1 MDITDMASI
10 IGLKQRSSFLLNI
23 LHMLDCFLVVFILFA
38 IFNFYKIENWS
49 KYYTYLAVGSFI
61 ISFFCFNS
69 VNLYRPWRG
78 EKFASEFLAI
88 LKGWGIFVSIT
99 LSLFFMLK
107 VTNSFSRVVII
118 AWFITSPL
126 AIFSLHLITRK
137 VLRIL
142 RRRGNNLRY
151 AVIVGAGDL
160 GLKIASYLQNIPWA
174 GIKIIGFFDDKK
186 TSWDLPDTNLPILG
200 TINQL
205 PNYLENAEVDY
216 VYIAL
221 PFRAE
226 HKIISI
232 VNSCRTF
239 GAQLLMV
246 PDLFAYSI
254 FNADFQT
261 LGDML
266 LVNFNPDYRWKRYFD
281 IIFASLAILV
291 MLPFSLLTA
300 LLIKLEDGGSI
311 FYGHKRITLAGKEFK
326 CWKFRTMAVDADKR
340 LQDILANN
348 PAARKEW
355 ETTFKLK
362 KDPRITRIGKILR
375 KSSLDELPQFFN
387 ILKGDMS
394 IVGARPIVETELKDY
409 YKENGGLYCSLK
421 PGLTGPWQVG
431 IRSDT
436 KDYHERIELDLWY
449 LQNLSFWLD
458 LKIIFKTVVVV
469 FYGKGA
475 Y

>member
-1 MDITDMASI
+1 MASI

-23 LHMLDCFLVVFILFA
+23 LHMLDCLLVVFILWVL
-38 IFNFYKIENWS
+38 FNIYKIDKWS
-49 KYYTYLAVGSFI
+49 ELYTYLAVGSFVL
-61 ISFFCFNS
+61 SFICFNS

-78 EKFASEFLAI
+78 ARFASEFLSI
-88 LKGWGIFVSIT
+88 LKGWAIFISIT
-99 LSLFFMLK
+99 LSLFFIFK
-107 VTNSFSRVVII
+107 IANNFSRVII
-118 AWFITSPL
+118 ISWFIASPL
-126 AIFSLHLITRK
+126 AIFLFHLIMRAI
-137 VLRIL
+137 LRIL
-142 RRRGNNLRY
+142 RRRGKNLRY

-174 GIKIIGFFDDKK
+174 GIKINGFFDDNK
-186 TSWDLPDTNLPILG
+186 TSWNSSATNLPILG
-200 TINQL
+200 TIDQL
-205 PNYLENAEVDY
+205 PNFLKKDEIDY

-232 VNSCRTF
+232 LNSCRTL
-239 GAQLLMV
+239 GAQLFMV

-281 IIFASLAILV
+281 FIFASLAILIT
-291 MLPFSLLTA
+291 LPFSLLIA
-300 LLIKLEDGGSI
+300 LLIKLEDGGPI
-311 FYGHKRITLAGKEFK
+311 FYGHKRITIAGKEFK
-326 CWKFRTMAVDADKR
+326 CWKFRTMAIDADTR
-340 LQDILANN
+340 LKDILANN
-348 PAARKEW
+348 PAAREEW
-355 ETTFKLK
+355 EKSFKLK

-431 IRSDT
+431 IRNDSDN
-436 KDYHERIELDLWY
+436 YHERIALDLWY

-469 FYGKGA
+469 LYGKGA